1 MYSDTS
7 NVDIGKKKY
16 NRGNLCVLLGLEDT
30 SQLTDEIKKKSI
42 PEDLLKIAW
51 VLDKPSR
58 LSMILKEI
66 FYISR
71 DNNEDVRL
79 ALARAQINAHLKMNE
94 NLEKY
99 TQQRFAAETME
110 RLIFGEL
117 MLDGKA
123 QRQARKKETSI
134 DQSRKEVPAA
144 KKKSTNKKTPTKG
157 TGKSK
162 KKAEEK

>member
-7 NVDIGKKKY
+7 NVDIGNKKY

-30 SQLTDEIKKKSI
+30 SQLSDHIKNNTIS
-42 PEDLLKIAW
+42 EDLLKIAW
-51 VLDKPSR
+51 VLDKPVR
-58 LSMILKEI
+58 LPMILKDI

-71 DNNEDVRL
+71 ENNEDVRL
-79 ALARAQINAHLKMNE
+79 ALARAQINGHLKMNE

-99 TQQRFAAETME
+99 MQQQFAAETME

-123 QRQARKKETSI
+123 NRQPRKKETSPE
-134 DQSRKEVPAA
+134 QSKKTVPAA
-144 KKKSTNKKTPTKG
+144 KKKEKKKPAKG
-157 TGKSK
+157 TGRSK
-162 KKAEEK
+162 KKGEK